1 MNQYLQIFG
10 QGLMLFVSAID
21 FKLFTVCEKKNI
33 PLVHNHTKELKG
45 RIRTKEIAMKVIKTS
60 KQMHHVSRLAYN
72 FYRRGPSQN
81 RVFIFLLKDVKVD
94 DY

>member
-72 FYRRGPSQN
+72 FYRRGPSQK
-81 RVFIFLLKDVKVD
+81 RVFIFLLEDVKVD

>member
-21 FKLFTVCEKKNI
+21 FKLFTVCEKENI
-33 PLVHNHTKELKG
+33 PLVHNNTKELKG
-45 RIRTKEIAMKVIKTS
+45 RIRTKEIAMKVIKTL
-60 KQMHHVSRLAYN
+60 KQMHHVSRSAYT
-72 FYRRGPSQN
+72 FYRRGPSQK
-81 RVFIFLLKDVKVD
+81 RVFISLLKDVKVD